1 MGDIFITS
9 YFAQY
14 FDGEE
19 RRYFFYDNLYDENGV
34 INDEVLTLTLNKI
47 NKFLKCKT
55 CNVYILDPNSYIET
69 FKKNENIN
77 NAMLY
82 LDRTKYKSIIDTDN
96 TNSVF
101 NFDLKTMEAFQR
113 ASVDLDVNYNL
124 YSFYDLLKSASK
136 DAKNIYFILEK
147 DFYFLMAVDN
157 GHVEKYFYDDRSFYN
172 DRAKRN
178 IEENA
183 ENITEDEIY
192 ENLDFELLASVLG
205 GLLEDLDS
213 PSDYNLKLI
222 PYNISDNT
230 KEYLST
236 FAFKNLEIIKYFDIP
251 RAGLNSDQNLLNNS
265 KKKVKS
271 PLLTIL
277 FVSLLAIFI
286 FEIYYMQSLKSN
298 LENLYEEYEIIENQ
312 RIDNLISKDNN
323 IKNQEDK
330 LSMFEDYEQTLS
342 SYQLLNGEKI
352 IDILEELNLG
362 YEIIN
367 ARVVGGELIVTINSS
382 EGLDEKYSDK
392 VSKIKNMGDTAQYE
406 LSFEVGNAEY

>member
-47 NKFLKCKT
+47 NKFLECKT

-113 ASVDLDVNYNL
+113 ASVDLGVNYNL
-124 YSFYDLLKSASK
+124 YSFYDLLKSESK

-172 DRAKRN
+172 YRAKRN

>member
-47 NKFLKCKT
+47 NKFLECKT

-113 ASVDLDVNYNL
+113 ASVDLGVNYNL

-192 ENLDFELLASVLG
+192 ENLDFELLASLLG

-222 PYNISDNT
+222 PYHISDNT

-251 RAGLNSDQNLLNNS
+251 KAGLNSDQNLLNNS

-330 LSMFEDYEQTLS
+330 LSMFEDYEQTLY

-392 VSKIKNMGDTAQYE
+392 VSKIKNMGDIAQYE
-406 LSFEVGNAEY
+406 LSFEVGNEEY

>member
-19 RRYFFYDNLYDENGV
+19 RRYFFYENLYDENGV
-34 INDEVLTLTLNKI
+34 IDDEVLTLTLNKL
-47 NKFLKCKT
+47 NKFLKYKS
-55 CNVYILDPNSYIET
+55 CNVYILDPNSYIEI

-82 LDRTKYKSIIDTDN
+82 LDRTKYKSIIDSDN
-96 TNSVF
+96 THSIF
-101 NFDLKTMEAFQR
+101 NFDLKTIEAFQR
-113 ASVDLDVNYNL
+113 ASVDLGVTYNL
-124 YSFYDLLKSASK
+124 YSFYDLVKSTSK

-147 DFYFLMAVDN
+147 DFYFFMVIDN

-172 DRAKRN
+172 DRAKKN
-178 IEENA
+178 MEGNTENV
-183 ENITEDEIY
+183 TEDEIY

-222 PYNISDNT
+222 PYNISDDT

-265 KKKVKS
+265 KRKGRS
-271 PLLTIL
+271 LLLIIL

-286 FEIYYMQSLKSN
+286 FEIYYMQFLKSN

-312 RIDNLISKDNN
+312 RLDNLISRDNN

-330 LSMFEDYEQTLS
+330 LLAIEDYDQILS

-352 IDILEELNLG
+352 IDILEELNLS
-362 YEIIN
+362 YEILN
-367 ARVVGGELIVTINSS
+367 ARVVGGELIVTISSS
-382 EGLDEKYSDK
+382 ENLDEKYSDK
-392 VSKIKNMGDTAQYE
+392 VSKIKNMGNTVQYE

>member
-19 RRYFFYDNLYDENGV
+19 RRYFFYENLYDENGV
-34 INDEVLTLTLNKI
+34 INDEVLTLTLNKL
-47 NKFLKCKT
+47 NKFLKYKS
-55 CNVYILDPNSYIET
+55 CNVYILDPNSYIEI

-82 LDRTKYKSIIDTDN
+82 LDRTKYKSIIDSDN
-96 TNSVF
+96 THSIF
-101 NFDLKTMEAFQR
+101 NFDLKTIEAFQR
-113 ASVDLDVNYNL
+113 ASVDLGVTYNL
-124 YSFYDLLKSASK
+124 YSFYDLLKSTSK

-147 DFYFLMAVDN
+147 DFYFIMAVDN

-172 DRAKRN
+172 ERAKRN
-178 IEENA
+178 MEENV
-183 ENITEDEIY
+183 ENVTEDEIY

-222 PYNISDNT
+222 PYNISVET
-230 KEYLST
+230 KEYLLT

-251 RAGLNSDQNLLNNS
+251 RAGLKSDQNLLNSS
-265 KKKVKS
+265 KKNKKS

-277 FVSLLAIFI
+277 FLSLLAIFI
-286 FEIYYMQSLKSN
+286 FEIYYMQSLRSN
-298 LENLYEEYEIIENQ
+298 LENLYEEYEIIANQ
-312 RIDNLISKDNN
+312 RIENLISKDNT

-330 LSMFEDYEQTLS
+330 ISVIEDYEQTLS

-367 ARVVGGELIVTINSS
+367 ARVAGGELIVTISSS
-382 EGLDEKYSDK
+382 ENLDEKYSDK
-392 VSKIKNMGDTAQYE
+392 VSKIKNMGNTVQYE

>member
-19 RRYFFYDNLYDENGV
+19 RRYFFYENLYDENGV
-34 INDEVLTLTLNKI
+34 INDEVLTLTLNKL
-47 NKFLKCKT
+47 NKFLKYKS
-55 CNVYILDPNSYIET
+55 CNVYILDPNSYIEI

-82 LDRTKYKSIIDTDN
+82 LDRTKYKSIIDSDN
-96 TNSVF
+96 THSIF
-101 NFDLKTMEAFQR
+101 NFDLKTIEAFQR
-113 ASVDLDVNYNL
+113 ASVDLGVTYNL
-124 YSFYDLLKSASK
+124 YSFYDLVKSTSK

-147 DFYFLMAVDN
+147 DFYFFMVIYN

-172 DRAKRN
+172 DRAKKN
-178 IEENA
+178 MEGNTENV
-183 ENITEDEIY
+183 TEDEIY

-222 PYNISDNT
+222 PYNISDDT

-265 KKKVKS
+265 KRKGRS
-271 PLLTIL
+271 PLLIIL

-286 FEIYYMQSLKSN
+286 FEIYYMQFLKSN

-312 RIDNLISKDNN
+312 RLDNLISRDNN

-330 LSMFEDYEQTLS
+330 LLAIEDYDQILS

-352 IDILEELNLG
+352 IDILEELNLS
-362 YEIIN
+362 YEILN
-367 ARVVGGELIVTINSS
+367 ARVVGGELIVTISSS
-382 EGLDEKYSDK
+382 ENLDEKYSDK
-392 VSKIKNMGDTAQYE
+392 VSKIKNMGNTVQYE

>member
-19 RRYFFYDNLYDENGV
+19 RRYFFYENLYDENGV
-34 INDEVLTLTLNKI
+34 INDEVLTLTLNKL
-47 NKFLKCKT
+47 NKFLKYKS
-55 CNVYILDPNSYIET
+55 CNVYILDPNSYIEI

-82 LDRTKYKSIIDTDN
+82 LDRTKYKSIIDSDN
-96 TNSVF
+96 THSIF
-101 NFDLKTMEAFQR
+101 NFDLKTIEAFQR
-113 ASVDLDVNYNL
+113 ASVDLGVTYNL
-124 YSFYDLLKSASK
+124 YSFYDLVKSTSK

-147 DFYFLMAVDN
+147 DFYFFMVIDN

-172 DRAKRN
+172 DRAKKN
-178 IEENA
+178 MEGNTENV
-183 ENITEDEIY
+183 TEDEIY

-222 PYNISDNT
+222 PYNISDDT

-265 KKKVKS
+265 KRKGRS
-271 PLLTIL
+271 PLLIIL

-286 FEIYYMQSLKSN
+286 FEIYYMQFLKSN

-312 RIDNLISKDNN
+312 RLDNLISRDNN

-330 LSMFEDYEQTLS
+330 LLAIEDYDQILS
-342 SYQLLNGEKI
+342 SYQFLNGEKI
-352 IDILEELNLG
+352 IDILEELNLS
-362 YEIIN
+362 YEILN
-367 ARVVGGELIVTINSS
+367 ARVVGGELIVTISSS
-382 EGLDEKYSDK
+382 ENLDEKYSDK
-392 VSKIKNMGDTAQYE
+392 VSKIKNMGNTVQYE

>member
-47 NKFLKCKT
+47 NKFLECKT
-55 CNVYILDPNSYIET
+55 CNVYILDPNSYIEI

-113 ASVDLDVNYNL
+113 ASVDLGVNYNL

-192 ENLDFELLASVLG
+192 ENLDFELLASLLG

-222 PYNISDNT
+222 PYHISDNT

-251 RAGLNSDQNLLNNS
+251 KAGLNSDQNLLNNS

-330 LSMFEDYEQTLS
+330 LSMFEDYEQTLY

-392 VSKIKNMGDTAQYE
+392 VSKIKNMGDIAQYE
-406 LSFEVGNAEY
+406 LSFEVGNEEY

>member
-19 RRYFFYDNLYDENGV
+19 RRYFFYENLYDENGV
-34 INDEVLTLTLNKI
+34 INDEVLTLTLNKL
-47 NKFLKCKT
+47 NKFLKYKS
-55 CNVYILDPNSYIET
+55 CNVYILDPNSYIEI

-82 LDRTKYKSIIDTDN
+82 LDRTKYKSIIDSDN
-96 TNSVF
+96 THSIF
-101 NFDLKTMEAFQR
+101 NFDLKTIEAFQR
-113 ASVDLDVNYNL
+113 ASVDLGVTYNL
-124 YSFYDLLKSASK
+124 YSFYDLVKSTSK

-147 DFYFLMAVDN
+147 DFYFFMVIDN

-172 DRAKRN
+172 DRAKKN
-178 IEENA
+178 MEGNTENV
-183 ENITEDEIY
+183 TEDEIY

-222 PYNISDNT
+222 PYNISDDT

-251 RAGLNSDQNLLNNS
+251 RAGLNSEQNLSNNS
-265 KKKVKS
+265 KRKGRS
-271 PLLTIL
+271 PLLIIL

-286 FEIYYMQSLKSN
+286 FEIYYMQFLKSN

-312 RIDNLISKDNN
+312 RLDNLISRDNN
-323 IKNQEDK
+323 VKNQEDK
-330 LSMFEDYEQTLS
+330 LLAIEDYNQILS

-352 IDILEELNLG
+352 IDILEELNLS
-362 YEIIN
+362 YEILN
-367 ARVVGGELIVTINSS
+367 ARVVGGELIVTISSS
-382 EGLDEKYSDK
+382 ENLDEKYSDK
-392 VSKIKNMGDTAQYE
+392 VSKIKNMGNTVQYE

>member
-19 RRYFFYDNLYDENGV
+19 RRYFFYENLYDENGV
-34 INDEVLTLTLNKI
+34 INDEVLTLTLNKL
-47 NKFLKCKT
+47 NKFLKYKS
-55 CNVYILDPNSYIET
+55 CNVYILDPNSYIEI

-82 LDRTKYKSIIDTDN
+82 LDRTKYKSIIDSDN
-96 TNSVF
+96 THSIF
-101 NFDLKTMEAFQR
+101 NFDLKTIEAFQR
-113 ASVDLDVNYNL
+113 ASVDLGVTYNL
-124 YSFYDLLKSASK
+124 YSFYDLVKSTSK

-147 DFYFLMAVDN
+147 DFYFFMVIDN

-172 DRAKRN
+172 DRAKKN
-178 IEENA
+178 MEGNTENV
-183 ENITEDEIY
+183 TEDEIY

-222 PYNISDNT
+222 PYNISDDT

-265 KKKVKS
+265 KRKGRS
-271 PLLTIL
+271 PLLIIL

-286 FEIYYMQSLKSN
+286 FEIYYMQFLKSN

-312 RIDNLISKDNN
+312 RLDNLISRDNN

-330 LSMFEDYEQTLS
+330 LLAIEDYDQILS

-352 IDILEELNLG
+352 IDILEELNLS
-362 YEIIN
+362 YEILN
-367 ARVVGGELIVTINSS
+367 ARVVGGELIVTISSS
-382 EGLDEKYSDK
+382 ENLDEKYSDK
-392 VSKIKNMGDTAQYE
+392 VSKIKNMGNTVQYE

>member
-19 RRYFFYDNLYDENGV
+19 RRYFFYENLYDENGV
-34 INDEVLTLTLNKI
+34 INDEVLTLTLNKL
-47 NKFLKCKT
+47 NKFLKYKS
-55 CNVYILDPNSYIET
+55 CNVYILDPNSYIEI

-82 LDRTKYKSIIDTDN
+82 LDRTKYKSIIDSDN
-96 TNSVF
+96 THSIF
-101 NFDLKTMEAFQR
+101 NFDLKTIEAFQR
-113 ASVDLDVNYNL
+113 ASVDLGVTYNL
-124 YSFYDLLKSASK
+124 YSFYDLVKSTSK

-147 DFYFLMAVDN
+147 DFYFFMVIDN

-172 DRAKRN
+172 DRAKKN
-178 IEENA
+178 MEGNTENV
-183 ENITEDEIY
+183 TEDEIY

-222 PYNISDNT
+222 PYNISDDT

-265 KKKVKS
+265 KRKGRS
-271 PLLTIL
+271 PLLIIL

-286 FEIYYMQSLKSN
+286 FEIYYMQFLKSN

-312 RIDNLISKDNN
+312 RLDNLISRDSN

-330 LSMFEDYEQTLS
+330 LLAIEDYDQILS

-352 IDILEELNLG
+352 IDILEELNLS
-362 YEIIN
+362 YEILN
-367 ARVVGGELIVTINSS
+367 ARVVGGELIVTISSS
-382 EGLDEKYSDK
+382 ENLDEKYSDK
-392 VSKIKNMGDTAQYE
+392 VSKIKNMGNTVQYE

>member
-19 RRYFFYDNLYDENGV
+19 RRYFFYENLYDENGV
-34 INDEVLTLTLNKI
+34 INDEVLTLTLNKL
-47 NKFLKCKT
+47 NKFLKYKS
-55 CNVYILDPNSYIET
+55 CNVYILDPNSYIEI

-82 LDRTKYKSIIDTDN
+82 LDRTKYKSIIDSDN
-96 TNSVF
+96 THSIF
-101 NFDLKTMEAFQR
+101 NFDLKTIEAFQR
-113 ASVDLDVNYNL
+113 ASVDLGVTYNL
-124 YSFYDLLKSASK
+124 YSFYDLVKSTSK

-147 DFYFLMAVDN
+147 DFYFFMVIDN

-172 DRAKRN
+172 DRAKKN
-178 IEENA
+178 MEGNTENV
-183 ENITEDEIY
+183 TEDEIY

-222 PYNISDNT
+222 PYNISDDT

-265 KKKVKS
+265 KRKGRS
-271 PLLTIL
+271 PLLIIL

-286 FEIYYMQSLKSN
+286 FEIYYMQFLKSN

-312 RIDNLISKDNN
+312 RLDNLISRDNN

-330 LSMFEDYEQTLS
+330 LLAIEDYDQILS

-352 IDILEELNLG
+352 IDILEELNLS
-362 YEIIN
+362 YEILN
-367 ARVVGGELIVTINSS
+367 VRVVGGELIVTISSS
-382 EGLDEKYSDK
+382 ENLDEKYSDK
-392 VSKIKNMGDTAQYE
+392 VSKIKNMGNTVQYE

>member
-19 RRYFFYDNLYDENGV
+19 RRYFFYENLYDENGV
-34 INDEVLTLTLNKI
+34 INDEVLTLTLNKL
-47 NKFLKCKT
+47 NKFLKYKS
-55 CNVYILDPNSYIET
+55 CNVYILDPNSYIEI

-82 LDRTKYKSIIDTDN
+82 LDRTKYKSIIDSDN
-96 TNSVF
+96 THSIF
-101 NFDLKTMEAFQR
+101 NFDLKTIEAFQR
-113 ASVDLDVNYNL
+113 ASVDLGVTYNL
-124 YSFYDLLKSASK
+124 YSFYDLVKSTSK

-147 DFYFLMAVDN
+147 DFYFFMVIYN

-172 DRAKRN
+172 DRAKKN
-178 IEENA
+178 MEGNTENV
-183 ENITEDEIY
+183 TEDEIY

-222 PYNISDNT
+222 PYNISDDT

-236 FAFKNLEIIKYFDIP
+236 FAFKNLELIKYFDIP

-265 KKKVKS
+265 KRKGRS
-271 PLLTIL
+271 PLLIIL

-286 FEIYYMQSLKSN
+286 FEIYYMQFLKSN

-312 RIDNLISKDNN
+312 RLDNLISRDNN

-330 LSMFEDYEQTLS
+330 LLAIEDYDQILS

-352 IDILEELNLG
+352 IDILEELNLS
-362 YEIIN
+362 YEILN
-367 ARVVGGELIVTINSS
+367 ARVVGGELIVTISSS
-382 EGLDEKYSDK
+382 ENLDEKYSDK
-392 VSKIKNMGDTAQYE
+392 VSKIKNMGNTVQYE

>member
-19 RRYFFYDNLYDENGV
+19 RRYFFYENLYDENGV
-34 INDEVLTLTLNKI
+34 INDEVITLTLNKL
-47 NKFLKCKT
+47 NKFLKYKS
-55 CNVYILDPNSYIET
+55 CNVYILDPNSYIEI

-82 LDRTKYKSIIDTDN
+82 LDRTKYKSIIDSDN
-96 TNSVF
+96 THSIF
-101 NFDLKTMEAFQR
+101 NFDLKTIEAFQR
-113 ASVDLDVNYNL
+113 ASVDLGVTYNL
-124 YSFYDLLKSASK
+124 YSFYDLVKSTSK
-136 DAKNIYFILEK
+136 DAKNIYFIIEK
-147 DFYFLMAVDN
+147 DFYFFMVIDN
-157 GHVEKYFYDDRSFYN
+157 GYVEKYFYDDRSFYN
-172 DRAKRN
+172 DRAKKN
-178 IEENA
+178 MEGNTENV
-183 ENITEDEIY
+183 TEDEIY

-222 PYNISDNT
+222 PYNISDDT

-265 KKKVKS
+265 KRKGRS
-271 PLLTIL
+271 PLLIIL

-286 FEIYYMQSLKSN
+286 FEIYYMQFLKSN

-312 RIDNLISKDNN
+312 RLDNLISRDNN
-323 IKNQEDK
+323 VKNQEDK
-330 LSMFEDYEQTLS
+330 LLAIEDYDQILS

-352 IDILEELNLG
+352 IDILEELNLS
-362 YEIIN
+362 YEILN
-367 ARVVGGELIVTINSS
+367 ARVVGGELIVTISSS
-382 EGLDEKYSDK
+382 ENLDEKYSDK
-392 VSKIKNMGDTAQYE
+392 VSKIKNMGNTVQYE

>member
-19 RRYFFYDNLYDENGV
+19 RRYFFYENLYDENGV
-34 INDEVLTLTLNKI
+34 IDDEVLTLTLNKL
-47 NKFLKCKT
+47 NKFLKYKS
-55 CNVYILDPNSYIET
+55 CNVYILDPNSYIEI

-82 LDRTKYKSIIDTDN
+82 LDRTKYKSIIDSDN
-96 TNSVF
+96 THSIF
-101 NFDLKTMEAFQR
+101 NFDLKTIEAFQR
-113 ASVDLDVNYNL
+113 ASVDLGVTYNL
-124 YSFYDLLKSASK
+124 YSFYDLVKSTSK

-147 DFYFLMAVDN
+147 DFYFFMVIDN

-172 DRAKRN
+172 DRAKKN
-178 IEENA
+178 MEGNTENV
-183 ENITEDEIY
+183 TEDEIY

-222 PYNISDNT
+222 PYNISDDT

-265 KKKVKS
+265 KRKGRS
-271 PLLTIL
+271 PLLIIL

-286 FEIYYMQSLKSN
+286 FEIYYMQFLKSN

-312 RIDNLISKDNN
+312 RLDNLISRDNN

-330 LSMFEDYEQTLS
+330 LLAIENYDQILS

-352 IDILEELNLG
+352 IDILEELNLS
-362 YEIIN
+362 YEILN
-367 ARVVGGELIVTINSS
+367 ARVVGGELIVTISSS
-382 EGLDEKYSDK
+382 ENLDEKYSDK
-392 VSKIKNMGDTAQYE
+392 VSKIKNMGNTVQYE

>member
-47 NKFLKCKT
+47 NKFLECKT

-113 ASVDLDVNYNL
+113 ASVDLGVNYNL

>member
-47 NKFLKCKT
+47 NKFLECKT

-113 ASVDLDVNYNL
+113 ASVDLGVNYNL
-124 YSFYDLLKSASK
+124 YSFYDLLKSESK

-251 RAGLNSDQNLLNNS
+251 RVGLNSDQNLLNNS

-382 EGLDEKYSDK
+382 EGLDKKYSDK
-392 VSKIKNMGDTAQYE
+392 VTKIKNMGDTAQYE

>member
-19 RRYFFYDNLYDENGV
+19 RRYFFYENLYDENGV
-34 INDEVLTLTLNKI
+34 IDDEVLTLTLNKL
-47 NKFLKCKT
+47 NKFLKYKS
-55 CNVYILDPNSYIET
+55 CNVYILDPNSYIEI

-82 LDRTKYKSIIDTDN
+82 LDRTKYKSIIDSDN
-96 TNSVF
+96 THSIF
-101 NFDLKTMEAFQR
+101 NFDLKTIEAFQR
-113 ASVDLDVNYNL
+113 ASVDLGVTYNL
-124 YSFYDLLKSASK
+124 YSFYDLVKSTSK

-147 DFYFLMAVDN
+147 DFYFFMVIDN

-172 DRAKRN
+172 DRAKKN
-178 IEENA
+178 MEGNTENV
-183 ENITEDEIY
+183 TEDEIY

-222 PYNISDNT
+222 PYNISDDT

-265 KKKVKS
+265 KRKGRS
-271 PLLTIL
+271 PLLIIL

-286 FEIYYMQSLKSN
+286 FEIYYMQFLKSN

-312 RIDNLISKDNN
+312 RLDNLISRDNN

-330 LSMFEDYEQTLS
+330 LLAIEDYDQILS

-352 IDILEELNLG
+352 IDILEELNLS
-362 YEIIN
+362 YEILN
-367 ARVVGGELIVTINSS
+367 ARVVGGELIVTISSS
-382 EGLDEKYSDK
+382 ENLDEKYSDK
-392 VSKIKNMGDTAQYE
+392 VSKIKNMGNTVQYE

>member
-1 MGDIFITS
+1 MGDIYITS

-47 NKFLKCKT
+47 NKFLECKT

-113 ASVDLDVNYNL
+113 ASLDLGVNYNL